1 MNASRGELDLIAT
14 ESATATP
21 ILVPCYLALGPVGDM
36 CGAFTSLEQLKD
48 HIDAFITVFNDHA
61 EPFVWTKKK
70 IRQRRFKD
78 RRIIQV

>member
-1 MNASRGELDLIAT
+1 
-14 ESATATP
+14 
-21 ILVPCYLALGPVGDM
+21 M
-36 CGAFTSLEQLKD
+36 CGTFTSLEQLKD
-48 HIDAFITVFNDHA
+48 HIDAFITAFNDHS